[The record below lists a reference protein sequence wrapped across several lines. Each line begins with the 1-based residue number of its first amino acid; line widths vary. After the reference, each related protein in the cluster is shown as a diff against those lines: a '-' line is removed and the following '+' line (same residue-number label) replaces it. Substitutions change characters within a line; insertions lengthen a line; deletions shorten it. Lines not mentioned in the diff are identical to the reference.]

1 MCLLSDHLE
10 RWNPQGGPSVYLSQA
25 CMSRHAHLAVRWFYG
40 AATMAG
46 QPFFPR
52 LLRGKPPLVHCLF
65 KRPCAGRKTQQMLV
79 LCHAVLTCN
88 DHAQVEERGA
98 VSQDLEL
105 YISKDHQED
114 GFTLI
119 ARSEVR

>member
-1 MCLLSDHLE
+1 M
-10 RWNPQGGPSVYLSQA
+10 P
-25 CMSRHAHLAVRWFYG
+25 
-40 AATMAG
+40 
-46 QPFFPR
+46 
-52 LLRGKPPLVHCLF
+52 
-65 KRPCAGRKTQQMLV
+65 V